1 MRDTAFDLGPEDL
14 PFQVSLDAL
23 GFGNTYDLSGS
34 TFARGELGLGYR
46 LNGTLATTNT
56 ATLRLLEP
64 AQPAWVLYGSVY
76 VRQQA
81 VLTVAPGTVLRGQTS
96 QRLLQAYETGRID
109 ASGATF
115 ERVTL
120 EYRGT
125 STGTANACTFR
136 TDLAGTINLT
146 EVDST
151 GAVTFRGSRF
161 EVTHPQANAVR
172 GAYVYG
178 GATVVPTY
186 QDNAFEALR
195 YGVYI
200 ERGGALPNLVNNT
213 FNQCVEAT
221 YRRP

>member
-1 MRDTAFDLGPEDL
+1 
-14 PFQVSLDAL
+14 
-23 GFGNTYDLSGS
+23 
-34 TFARGELGLGYR
+34 
-46 LNGTLATTNT
+46 
-56 ATLRLLEP
+56 LEP

-125 STGTANACTFR
+125 STGAASACTFR